1 MPRTTSTPRVRAH
14 RERRRLG
21 LRYVQVPVTKTS
33 IEALVRMGYLPEDL
47 QQDVNAIQKAVRT
60 YVADAPFMP

>member
-1 MPRTTSTPRVRAH
+1 MAVRTAPI

-21 LRYVQVPVTKTS
+21 TRCVKVPVSKTS
-33 IEALVRMGYLPEDL
+33 IEALVRMESLPDAL
-47 QQDVNAIQKAVRT
+47 QQDVSAVQKAVET